1 MTDTQP
7 TYYTAIA
14 GDAKWDSLDL
24 PFTFDTQFYNNDLFT
39 VSSKNALDCTRFGC
53 IVPRRKV

>member
-1 MTDTQP
+1 MTDIQP

-24 PFTFDTQFYNNDLFT
+24 SGKTGAVKQIKSLLH
-39 VSSKNALDCTRFGC
+39 KR
-53 IVPRRKV
+53 